1 MGMFFDSDR
10 KGKLCSTSSWMV
22 GIAIGFT
29 ILFLVGLAGVSILG
43 ILTGYVYFVAV
54 AGIVFAIIDF
64 IRLKRC
70 PKVFRNKKIIAY
82 ATLALG
88 ILAYITVVVALATI
102 TTIQSLAV
110 PMATIIFI
118 YNAINL
124 ILSIDDIPI
133 EQLVFNLFSLAILIS
148 VFFIAVIDIVY
159 LLFFG
164 TILLF
169 IATEIYEFLCC
180 SKKKYGRCDNV
191 YYIVIFLAIICALL
205 AFSYNLLSFTT
216 TTTSNSDVDAAKT
229 VFVESNNA

>member
-88 ILAYITVVVALATI
+88 ILAYITV
-102 TTIQSLAV
+102 IQSLAV

-148 VFFIAVIDIVY
+148 VFFIAVIDIV
-159 LLFFG
+159 
-164 TILLF
+164 
-169 IATEIYEFLCC
+169 
-180 SKKKYGRCDNV
+180 
-191 YYIVIFLAIICALL
+191 
-205 AFSYNLLSFTT
+205 
-216 TTTSNSDVDAAKT
+216 
-229 VFVESNNA
+229 

>member
-29 ILFLVGLAGVSILG
+29 ILFLVGLAGGSILG
-43 ILTGYVYFVAV
+43 ILTGYVYFAAV

-82 ATLALG
+82 
-88 ILAYITVVVALATI
+88 ITVIVVLALATI